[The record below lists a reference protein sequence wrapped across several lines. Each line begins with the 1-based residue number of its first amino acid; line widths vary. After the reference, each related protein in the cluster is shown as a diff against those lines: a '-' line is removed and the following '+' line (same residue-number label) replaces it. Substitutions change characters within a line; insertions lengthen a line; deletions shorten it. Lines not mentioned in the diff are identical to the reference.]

1 MFFNTRRRN
10 FISLRGHVISSIYS
24 SSKLQTKLEV
34 ISGYHKVVRFHFVKQ
49 PKQAE
54 KSRICTP
61 NLVPKLQWN
70 PVNMTTFWPWKFGRI
85 NGVVV
90 LTGQSQIM
98 VQNAFKLHSTTCI
111 PLIRY
116 KSTFL
121 QLINNLTT
129 ASHYVTEQ

>member
-1 MFFNTRRRN
+1 MQIATD
-10 FISLRGHVISSIYS
+10 ISRY
-24 SSKLQTKLEV
+24 
-34 ISGYHKVVRFHFVKQ
+34 FAQ
-49 PKQAE
+49 P
-54 KSRICTP
+54 RPI
-61 NLVPKLQWN
+61 QWN
-70 PVNMTTFWPWKFGRI
+70 PVNTTTFGPWKFGRI

-90 LTGQSQIM
+90 LTGEGQIM

-129 ASHYVTEQ
+129 AIQCN